1 MLQSDKFDWLIE
13 EMICKIIT
21 LGFAILIMITASL
34 CVLGLNIFQ
43 GFLLGHAPVYQFG
56 SLELFM
62 FLASAIA
69 GMFFILLDWRS
80 ERLRDIKRLA
90 WLKERKEADNND

>member
-1 MLQSDKFDWLIE
+1 MIDKFDWMVE
-13 EMICKIIT
+13 EAICKTII
-21 LGFAILIMITASL
+21 LGFAILIMLTASL

-62 FLASAIA
+62 FLASVIT
-69 GMFFILLDWRS
+69 GVSYVLLDWRGALYV
-80 ERLRDIKRLA
+80 RWI
-90 WLKERKEADNND
+90 N